1 MKLVQIKPTIKSKGS
16 VPAGKAKQ
24 VDFGVIG
31 VSIGIEQPNGDTSRS
46 DIPMPKYKTFPGQT
60 QGTK

>member
-1 MKLVQIKPTIKSKGS
+1 MKLVQIKPVLKSKGS

-31 VSIGIEQPNGDTSRS
+31 VSIGIEQPTGDTSRS
-46 DIPMPKYKTFPGQT
+46 DVPMPKYKTSPGQT